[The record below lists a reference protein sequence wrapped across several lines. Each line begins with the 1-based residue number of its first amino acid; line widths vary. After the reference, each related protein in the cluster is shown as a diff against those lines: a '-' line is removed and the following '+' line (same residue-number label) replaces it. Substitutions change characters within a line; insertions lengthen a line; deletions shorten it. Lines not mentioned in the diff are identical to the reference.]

1 MMPMLTI
8 VGNKAPL
15 SIGVV
20 VQRGASLQGM
30 LACIVTTA
38 YAISAF
44 LMWMGARDLFNE
56 RNTHLARDG

>member
-8 VGNKAPL
+8 VGNLAPL

-30 LACIVTTA
+30 LASIVTVA

-44 LMWMGARDLFNE
+44 FMWMAARDLWDE
-56 RNTHLARDG
+56 KITHIARDG